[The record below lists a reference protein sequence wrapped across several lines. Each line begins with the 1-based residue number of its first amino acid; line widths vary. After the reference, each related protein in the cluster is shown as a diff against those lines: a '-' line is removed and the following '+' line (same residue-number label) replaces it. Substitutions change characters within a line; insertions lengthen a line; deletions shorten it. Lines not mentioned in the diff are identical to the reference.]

1 MRTIVDRPFPG
12 RKLRRGK
19 IHLNKL
25 FTQERLL
32 DKLRALEY
40 FVAAANA
47 RSFSKAAR
55 TLEVTVPA
63 MTRLV
68 GELEKRLGAR
78 LLHRNN
84 RGLTLTADGAR
95 YLETCRP
102 LLQQLA
108 RADEELTDAAARPL
122 GTLVVG
128 SPSYLSEHCL
138 VPALPEFHARHPEIE
153 VDLRNVDR
161 EALHGGGVADVLILF
176 GWPDSRDWVQHRIA
190 QTRMLVCA
198 APEYWKRH
206 GMPSSPR
213 ELEQHTCLVYRD
225 TEGTALDLWTYERGG
240 VRETAAVKGWLVSNH
255 RDDLVRAV
263 LDGAGCARFSDLTVQ
278 EHLRAGRLVPA
289 LADWESKESPPVN
302 LLFRPSHRRLPRVQL
317 FAEFAVQLFAR
328 LEKDR
333 QPRPSARYPVE
344 RPSWYRHRRTRA
356 SATRRP

>member
-1 MRTIVDRPFPG
+1 M
-12 RKLRRGK
+12 
-19 IHLNKL
+19 
-25 FTQERLL
+25 

-47 RSFSKAAR
+47 HSFSKAAR

-68 GELEKRLGAR
+68 GELEKRLGVR
-78 LLHRNN
+78 LLDRSN
-84 RGLTLTADGAR
+84 RGLSLTADGAR
-95 YLETCRP
+95 YLDTCRP

-108 RADEELTDAAARPL
+108 RADDELSGASARPL

-138 VPALPEFHARHPEIE
+138 APALPEFHARHPEIE
-153 VDLRNVDR
+153 IDLRNIDR
-161 EALHGGGVADVLILF
+161 AALPSGGVADVLILF
-176 GWPDSRDWVQHRIA
+176 GWPDSRDWVQRRIA

-198 APEYWKRH
+198 APEYWRKH
-206 GMPSSPR
+206 GLPQSPK
-213 ELEQHTCLVYRD
+213 ELERYTCLVYRD
-225 TEGTALDLWTYERGG
+225 VEGTALDLWTYERGG
-240 VRETAAVKGWLVSNH
+240 VRETAAVKGWLVSDH

-263 LDGAGCARFSDLTVQ
+263 LDGAGIARFSDLTVQ

-302 LLFRPSHRRLPRVQL
+302 LLFRPAHRRLPRVQL

-328 LEKDR
+328 LESER
-333 QPRPSARYPVE
+333 RPRPAAKLPAE

-356 SATRRP
+356 SAARR